1 MERKENIGIS
11 RYFTFGLRKEWVID
25 FFNKGSNFFEKNS
38 LGPKQFLAFKY
49 YLKDMEILEGNKLN
63 RIFFNLLYSILLVD
77 SYLFWCIVWCNLTF
91 NSNLFKWW
99 TSFPKGS
106 YFKKEIEYLLG
117 RFYGKLNRYIKN
129 ACNSLVGTFERTP
142 IGSELKQGIVE
153 KRGKEKIISKIDNY
167 NVPSIAVLYNLY
179 KLAERN
185 HLYEFSI
192 YEIERD
198 SLSPQKVF
206 CTSSDYIEKLVLAYS
221 YDDIISIFEEDNVI
235 KIRLRKDLSGLDIL
249 ERYLG
254 GEIK

>member
-11 RYFTFGLRKEWVID
+11 KYFTFGLQEKWIRDFFVKGVD
-25 FFNKGSNFFEKNS
+25 FFNNNS
-38 LGPKQFLAFKY
+38 LGNMQVLSFKN
-49 YLKDMEILEGNKLN
+49 YLKDIEILEKKVFNEN
-63 RIFFNLLYSILLVD
+63 FYNLLCYILIKD
-77 SYLFWCIVWCNLTF
+77 SYLFWCIIWCNLVF

-99 TSFPKGS
+99 TNFPKGS

-117 RFYGKLNRYIKN
+117 RFYGKLNRHVKN

-153 KRGKEKIISKIDNY
+153 KRGREKIISKIDNY

-192 YEIERD
+192 YEIEKD